1 MMLSSLTPTARLYA
15 GMNKIG
21 MAARLGCD
29 GPAVVKSVKKIGWR
43 RTDERSTDIATASV
57 SKPSTHSAAIFT
69 RDALVRMQRFG
80 MARNSKQ
87 FDIKVPR
94 PLMVHRASTTP
105 ASCNGRVVARRES
118 SGEVVG
124 ELPCQHTKSSVTA
137 MAILVPSAVEPAA
150 TTAETAAI
158 SIMSY
163 MPDLPAPFY
172 EMLMTMHSTTG
183 LGVPWLFLGLF

>member
-1 MMLSSLTPTARLYA
+1 MQR
-15 GMNKIG
+15 
-21 MAARLGCD
+21 D
-29 GPAVVKSVKKIGWR
+29 GPAFVKSVKRIGWR
-43 RTDERSTDIATASV
+43 RTDERSTCIATASV

-94 PLMVHRASTTP
+94 PLLVHRASTTP
-105 ASCNGRVVARRES
+105 ASCNGPVVARRES
-118 SGEVVG
+118 SGEDVG
-124 ELPCQHTKSSVTA
+124 EFLCQHTKSSVTA

-150 TTAETAAI
+150 TNAETAAM

-183 LGVPWLFLGLF
+183 LGVPWFFLGLF